1 MKTKELYI
9 LLDSDQDLVETFPD
23 NSNFDYMFQRKQ
35 AVCPY
40 GTLHKAV
47 LYIGPEQHERIQTNK
62 EESRAATSLT
72 YKGEF

>member
-1 MKTKELYI
+1 MKNKELYVI
-9 LLDSDQDLVETFPD
+9 LDSDKDIVETFPEE
-23 NSNFDYMFQRKQ
+23 SNFDYMFQIKQ

-62 EESRAATSLT
+62 EPVRAAVSIK